1 MSARSIENNA
11 IVSVIVPAYNAHKT
25 IGECLEAALSQTSG
39 VHEVIVVDDASED
52 ETVKEVEAFHPR
64 VRLLR
69 HSQNLGGSAARNHG
83 VSAATGRYIAFL
95 DSDDVWYP
103 NKIETQ
109 IRAFAKSSN
118 FAGRGAVYCLAH
130 DPEGNVLGNC
140 WNGKFG
146 DDILTGKAD
155 IVSSSGLVVL
165 RSAYDSIGGFDDRFS
180 RHQDLE
186 FMIRLMRHW
195 SVGCVP
201 EPLYRKI
208 HSGSPSYFRTTQ
220 GINSFWKAFSKEI
233 DALGVWRRRLVYAR
247 GYLRRSEL
255 AAAEGMYRKAAG
267 LLVRSLAE
275 SPAALWQKRQRY
287 LKRLTNRLGVNQ
299 SRPDERLPEGLV
311 DKHAA
316 RALDTQPR

>member
-1 MSARSIENNA
+1 MPARSIENNA
-11 IVSVIVPAYNAHKT
+11 LVSVVVPAYNAQKS
-25 IGECLEAALSQTSG
+25 IGECLEAALNQTSG
-39 VHEVIVVDDASED
+39 VCEVIVVDDASED
-52 ETVKEVEAFHPR
+52 ETAKEVEAFHPH

-95 DSDDVWYP
+95 DSDDIWYP

-109 IRAFAKSSN
+109 VRAFAESSN
-118 FAGRGAVYCLAH
+118 VGGLGALYCLAH
-130 DPEGNVLGNC
+130 DREGNVLGNC
-140 WNGKFG
+140 RNGKFG

-165 RSAYDSIGGFDDRFS
+165 RSAYDSIGGFDELFS

-195 SVGCVP
+195 NVGCVP
-201 EPLYRKI
+201 APLYRKI
-208 HSGSPSYFRTTQ
+208 HSGSPSYFRATQ
-220 GINSFWKAFSKEI
+220 GIHSYWEAFSKEI
-233 DALGVWRRRLVYAR
+233 DALGFWRRRLVYAR

-267 LLVRSLAE
+267 LLMRSLAE
-275 SPAALWQKRQRY
+275 SPAALWQKRKRY
-287 LKRLTNRLGVNQ
+287 LRLLTTRLGADQ
-299 SRPDERLPEGLV
+299 SGPKESRPEKVV
-311 DKHAA
+311 DNHGV
-316 RALDTQPR
+316 RELDTQKR